1 MSKKYTLRESNAILK
16 DVADRGYSI
25 IANIRKELHNMALTP
40 EEVTEGDVSIP
51 KVADAKRLCGLIAAV
66 SEILS
71 PAFDISL
78 QLCAKEN
85 LVFIAQVHE
94 QHRKYMHSLRA
105 MPATPPIMTP
115 EDIQ

>member
-1 MSKKYTLRESNAILK
+1 MSKKYTLKQTSAILK
-16 DVADRGYSI
+16 DVSDRGYSI
-25 IANIRKELHNMALTP
+25 IANIRKDLANMELTAEEIALS
-40 EEVTEGDVSIP
+40 DSSIP

-71 PAFDISL
+71 PAFEISL
-78 QLCAKEN
+78 QLCDKEN

-105 MPATPPIMTP
+105 MPKTPPIMAP
-115 EDIQ
+115 EDVQ